1 MNEKTIKDVIF
12 YIASGLSLGFTLIV
26 YAHSQFSTKD
36 MVKRIEQVQDSNEVL
51 LEKRLEKIE
60 NKLDSLLSLLY
71 ERAIKPNK

>member
-1 MNEKTIKDVIF
+1 
-12 YIASGLSLGFTLIV
+12 
-26 YAHSQFSTKD
+26 